1 MSQVSVL
8 LLSSDPSLIE
18 SCQGVV
24 ASLADL
30 RLVVQS
36 QGEGVTSYLQ
46 REPIALVL
54 IHVTEEHDAR
64 EAGRLLHAIRLM
76 QQPVAV
82 VVLGERHDPA
92 QVLNLLREG
101 AADFLSRPLDLSRLA
116 YLTDTLTVRARYARV
131 RPDLVAEGSPEV
143 ARDLHAAGVGPLAE
157 QIYRVAP
164 QDTTLLLGGETGTGK
179 TRLARLIHEL
189 SPRREQPF
197 MVVNCAALA
206 ASLMESEMF
215 GHIRGAFTGADRER
229 IGKFAA
235 AGRGT
240 LLLDDIDSLPL
251 TLQAKLLRVVEE
263 RVFEPVGSNRSQP
276 VEARLIA
283 ASNRSLEQDV
293 EAGRFRTDLYYR
305 LNVIAFYLPPLRERP
320 HAIPDLVAGFLAEI
334 AARSG
339 RPVVAIAAEA
349 LHALEGHGWPGNI
362 RELRNVIER
371 AVALCPGD
379 RIELSSLP
387 ESIGSAVWNPPPR
400 CSVSV
405 DEPIDILPGSPLDLA
420 KGKLEAA
427 RITEALR
434 KHRNNRFRA
443 AAELGISRMTLY
455 RKLHKYG
462 LINAV

>member
-1 MSQVSVL
+1 MSPVSVL
-8 LLSSDPSLIE
+8 LLSSDSSLIE
-18 SCQGVV
+18 SCHGVV

-30 RLVVQS
+30 RLVVQPHED
-36 QGEGVTSYLQ
+36 GIASYIR
-46 REPIALVL
+46 REAIALVL
-54 IHVTEEHDAR
+54 IHVAGEHEAR
-64 EAGRLLHAIRLM
+64 ETGRLLQAIALM

-82 VVLGERHDPA
+82 VVLGEHHDPA
-92 QVLNLLREG
+92 QALSFLRQG

-131 RPDLVAEGSPEV
+131 RPEPVPAVSPEI
-143 ARDLHAAGVGPLAE
+143 ARSLQAAGVGPLAE
-157 QIYRVAP
+157 QIHRVAP

-197 MVVNCAALA
+197 MVINCAALA
-206 ASLMESEMF
+206 PTLMESEMF
-215 GHIRGAFTGADRER
+215 GHVRGAFTGADRER
-229 IGKFAA
+229 VGKFAA

-240 LLLDDIDSLPL
+240 LLLDDVDALPP
-251 TLQAKLLRVVEE
+251 TLQAKLLRVVED

-283 ASNRSLEQDV
+283 ASNRLLDDEV
-293 EAGRFRTDLYYR
+293 EAGRFRSDLYYR
-305 LNVIAFYLPPLRERP
+305 LNVIAFHLPPLRERP
-320 HAIPDLVAGFLAEI
+320 HAIPELVTGFLAEI
-334 AARSG
+334 ATRNG
-339 RPVVAIAAEA
+339 RAVPAIAADA
-349 LHALEGHGWPGNI
+349 LQALESYRWPGNI

-371 AVALCPGD
+371 AVALCPGE
-379 RIELSSLP
+379 RIELRNLP
-387 ESIGSAVWNPPPR
+387 ESLYAAAWNP
-400 CSVSV
+400 VSCPSADAEEVV
-405 DEPIDILPGSPLDLA
+405 DVVTDSSLDRA
-420 KGKLEAA
+420 RGRLEAA
-427 RITEALR
+427 RITEVLR

>member
-1 MSQVSVL
+1 MSQVSLL

-18 SCQGVV
+18 SCQGVI
-24 ASLADL
+24 ASIADL
-30 RLVVQS
+30 RLVVQPP
-36 QGEGVTSYLQ
+36 GEEVDSYLE
-46 REPIALVL
+46 RAEIALVL
-54 IHVTEEHDAR
+54 IHVTGERDAKQ
-64 EAGRLLHAIRLM
+64 AGRVLRAIALM
-76 QQPVAV
+76 QQPIAV

-92 QVLNLLREG
+92 QVLSFLRQG

-116 YLTDTLTVRARYARV
+116 YLIDTLTVRARYART
-131 RPDLVAEGSPEV
+131 RPDPIAQLSNEIAL
-143 ARDLHAAGVGPLAE
+143 DLRSAAMGPLVE
-157 QIYRVAP
+157 QIHRVAP

-197 MVVNCAALA
+197 VVVNCAALA

-215 GHIRGAFTGADRER
+215 GHVKGAFTGADRDR
-229 IGKFAA
+229 VGKFAA

-240 LLLDDIDSLPL
+240 LLLDDVDSLPL

-263 RVFEPVGSNRSQP
+263 RTFEPVGSNRSVP

-283 ASNRSLEQDV
+283 ASNRALEQEV
-293 EAGRFRTDLYYR
+293 EVGRFRTDLYYR

-320 HAIPDLVAGFLAEI
+320 SAIPNLVAGFLAEI
-334 AARSG
+334 AARNGHPLRGIS
-339 RPVVAIAAEA
+339 ADA
-349 LHALEGHGWPGNI
+349 LRALESYGWPGNI

-371 AVALCPGD
+371 TVAFCPGD
-379 RIELSSLP
+379 RIQLSNLP
-387 ESIGSAVWNPPPR
+387 ESICSEGWNPSSAGSSPVQEPVD
-400 CSVSV
+400 STAVSV
-405 DEPIDILPGSPLDLA
+405 LGHA
-420 KGKLEAA
+420 KGELEAA
-427 RITEALR
+427 HIAAALR
-434 KHRNNRFRA
+434 KHGNNRFRA